1 MKTNQILV
9 RYGELSTKGKNRSSF
24 IGRLRDNV
32 RQTFSDL
39 EQIHIK
45 AERDRM
51 FITSDDEQELAQVI
65 ERLPYVFGIQSFSPV
80 TACEL
85 DIEAMKKTAEAVI
98 AKIEDTDKSFK
109 VSVKRPYK
117 EFPYEKPEIMK
128 ELSSHVLRAFPDLK
142 VQMKDPEIDLKVEV
156 RKEAVYMMAEVIQGA
171 GGLPVGAGGKALLM
185 LSGGLDSPVAGYH
198 MLKRGVRLDLIHFFS
213 PPFTNDRAKEKVFD
227 LAERLS
233 QFGSSV
239 KLHVIP
245 FTKLQ
250 QEVHKQVPDNITMT
264 STRRM
269 MMRVADLVLAETN
282 CRAIVTGESLGQ
294 VASQTLESMQ
304 AINAVTNTPVLRPL
318 IAMDK
323 LEIIDIAQQIE
334 TYDISIRPFEDCC
347 TIFTPANPKT
357 KPKLEK
363 VEYYENFV
371 SFDELIEEAVAEREI
386 IKFPRPKVNQFE
398 DLL

>member
-39 EQIHIK
+39 KQIRIK

-51 FITSDDEQELAQVI
+51 FITSDNEQELAQVI
-65 ERLPYVFGIQSFSPV
+65 ERLPFVFGIQSFSPV

-85 DIEAMKKTAEAVI
+85 DMDMMKKTAEAVI
-98 AKIEDTDKSFK
+98 AKLDNTDKSFK
-109 VSVKRPYK
+109 VSVKRPFK
-117 EFPYEKPEIMK
+117 AFPHDKLEIMK
-128 ELSSHVLRAFPDLK
+128 EISTYVLKEFPNLK
-142 VQMKDPEIDLKVEV
+142 VQMKNPEIDLKIEV
-156 RKEAVYMMAEVIQGA
+156 REEAVYMMAEVIKGA

-198 MLKRGVRLDLIHFFS
+198 MLKRGVRLELIHFFS
-213 PPFTNDRAKEKVFD
+213 PPFTNDRAKEKVYD

-239 KLHVIP
+239 NLHIIP
-245 FTKLQ
+245 FTNLQ

-294 VASQTLESMQ
+294 VASQTLESLQ
-304 AINAVTNTPVLRPL
+304 AINAVTNTPILRPL
-318 IAMDK
+318 IATDK
-323 LEIIDIAQQIE
+323 LEIIETAQQID

-347 TIFTPANPKT
+347 TIFTPANPKIR
-357 KPKLEK
+357 PKLEK

-371 SFDELIEEAVAEREI
+371 SFDELIKKAVAERET
-386 IKFPRPKVNQFE
+386 IKFPRIKVDQFE
-398 DLL
+398 GLL

>member
-39 EQIHIK
+39 ENIHIK

-51 FITSDDEQELAQVI
+51 FITSDNEVELAQVI
-65 ERLPYVFGIQSFSPV
+65 ERLPTVFGIQSFSPV

-85 DIEAMKKTAEAVI
+85 NLEAMKRTAEAVV
-98 AKIEDTDKSFK
+98 ANLENTEKTFK

-117 EFPYEKPEIMK
+117 EFPHEKPEIMK
-128 ELSSHVLRAFPDLK
+128 ELSSHVLRIFPDLQ
-142 VQMKDPEIDLKVEV
+142 VQMKHPEIDLKVEV
-156 RKEAVYMMAEVIQGA
+156 REEAVYMMAEVIQGA

-198 MLKRGVRLDLIHFFS
+198 MLKRGVRLELIHFFS
-213 PPFTNDRAKEKVFD
+213 PPFTNERAKEKVFD

-239 KLHVIP
+239 HLHIIP

-282 CRAIVTGESLGQ
+282 CRAIITGESLGQ
-294 VASQTLESMQ
+294 VASQTLESLQ
-304 AINAVTNTPVLRPL
+304 AINAVTTTPILRPL
-318 IAMDK
+318 IATDK
-323 LEIIDIAQQIE
+323 LEIIETAHQIG
-334 TYDISIRPFEDCC
+334 TYDISIRPYEDCC

-363 VEYYENFV
+363 VERYENFI
-371 SFDELIEEAVAEREI
+371 SFDELIQEAVTEREI
-386 IKFPRPKVNQFE
+386 IKFPQAKSSPFE

>member
-24 IGRLRDNV
+24 IGRLRDNI
-32 RQTFSDL
+32 RQMFADL
-39 EQIHIK
+39 DSIRVK

-51 FITSDDEQELAQVI
+51 FIFTDSEEDMQQIL
-65 ERLPYVFGIQSFSPV
+65 ERLPKVFGIQSFSPV
-80 TACEL
+80 TETAL
-85 DIEAMKKTAEAVI
+85 TIEAMQAAAIAVVDKINREGKT
-98 AKIEDTDKSFK
+98 FK
-109 VSVKRPYK
+109 VNVNRANKD
-117 EFPYEKPEIMK
+117 FPHEKLEIMQAIG
-128 ELSSHVLRAFPDLK
+128 SSVLRNFPELT
-142 VQMKDPEIDLKVEV
+142 VQMKKPDIELKVDIRENG
-156 RKEAVYMMAEVIQGA
+156 AFLMAEVIQGA

-185 LSGGLDSPVAGYH
+185 LSGGIDSPVAGYH
-198 MLKRGVRLDLIHFFS
+198 MLKRGVRLELIHFFS

-227 LAERLS
+227 LAEKLS
-233 QFGSSV
+233 HFGSSV
-239 KLHVIP
+239 NLHVIP
-245 FTKLQ
+245 FTELQ

-269 MMRVADLVLAETN
+269 MMKIADLVLAETKSQ
-282 CRAIVTGESLGQ
+282 AIITGESLGQ
-294 VASQTLESMQ
+294 VASQTLESLN
-304 AINAVTNTPVLRPL
+304 AINAVTHSPVLRPL
-318 IAMDK
+318 IAADK
-323 LEIIDIAQQIE
+323 LEIIETAQKIG

-371 SFDELIEEAVAEREI
+371 SFDELIQQAVQNREI
-386 IKFPRPKVNQFE
+386 IKFPRKKENKFE